1 MIIMVRLNTWFG
13 KPASTEDPC
22 KDWKFSRWDG
32 YIAGYGSKYV
42 KIIPDQPSLLSLH
55 RLYHYSYK
63 FNPWC
68 LPLAEILRVQPKK
81 IASRYLGYLPPHI
94 YPSSCFLY
102 FGVVSDFFSPDTFTI
117 KYKSSTRSWLSV
129 PRNFIQEGFW
139 YMKQFK
145 QGFWTFCLEGI
156 VRDRFPNPQ
165 GSC

>member
-1 MIIMVRLNTWFG
+1 MESSIRDIFIFLKLSWGLENDNTLF
-13 KPASTEDPC
+13 KKHQKTITFAIFPNPEKRENT
-22 KDWKFSRWDG
+22 
-32 YIAGYGSKYV
+32 
-42 KIIPDQPSLLSLH
+42 
-55 RLYHYSYK
+55 LY
-63 FNPWC
+63 PWC

-102 FGVVSDFFSPDTFTI
+102 FGVVSEFYSPDTFTI
-117 KYKSSTRSWLSV
+117 KHKSSTRSWLSV

-156 VRDRFPNPQ
+156 VRDRSPNPQ

>member
-1 MIIMVRLNTWFG
+1 MPNDAPPACDATARSLGTMVLAGPNHHRRQCREGRAPESGNVTWNVTWI
-13 KPASTEDPC
+13 ST
-22 KDWKFSRWDG
+22 
-32 YIAGYGSKYV
+32 
-42 KIIPDQPSLLSLH
+42 PSL
-55 RLYHYSYK
+55 HY
-63 FNPWC
+63 PWC

-102 FGVVSDFFSPDTFTI
+102 FGVVSEFYSPDTFTL
-117 KYKSSTRSWLSV
+117 KYKNSTCSWLSV

-156 VRDRFPNPQ
+156 VRDRSPNPQ